1 MKLHA
6 VMFLDLLRIRQWV
19 KNPLI
24 YIALIFTN
32 NLFNPALFLKV
43 TVGFFLLSFAASAI
57 YIINDIRDA
66 KEDRHHPEK
75 KYRPIASGNIAP
87 AFAWVICMILMAI
100 ALAGS
105 YIIDT
110 GFFYVILTYVIM
122 NLFYTFKLKHV
133 VILDLF
139 IVAAGYVLRAIAGA
153 VIINVAISPW
163 LLICTS
169 LLALFVIM
177 AKRRYEMTS
186 LSDASKHRKILD
198 EYSVPLI
205 DEMTSVVTA
214 STVIAYSL
222 YTFTSD
228 TASRHQ
234 YLMLT
239 IPFVLYGIFRYLYLI
254 HKKNLGGNPE
264 LIFLK
269 DIPTIVNIL
278 LWVATNVVIVYFLK

>member
-6 VMFLDLLRIRQWV
+6 GQFLDLLRIKQWI

-32 NLFNPALFLKV
+32 NLFNATLFLKV
-43 TVGFFLLSFAASAI
+43 TVGFFLISFAASAI
-57 YIINDIRDA
+57 YIVNDIKDA
-66 KEDRHHPEK
+66 KEDKYHPEK
-75 KYRPIASGNIAP
+75 KSRPIASGVISP
-87 AFAWVICMILMAI
+87 GFAWIISILLMTI
-100 ALAGS
+100 ALSGAF
-105 YIIDT
+105 IIDR
-110 GFFYVILTYVIM
+110 GFFYVTLGYTIM

-163 LLICTS
+163 LLLCTS

-177 AKRRYEMTS
+177 AKRRYEITMLADS
-186 LSDASKHRKILD
+186 VKHRKILE
-198 EYSVPLI
+198 EYSVPFL

-222 YTFTSD
+222 YTFTSA
-228 TASRHQ
+228 TAARHQ

-254 HKKNLGGNPE
+254 HKKNMGGNPE

-269 DIPTIVNIL
+269 DIPTIVNIM
-278 LWVATNVVIVYFLK
+278 LWLCTNVIIVYFLK

>member
-6 VMFLDLLRIRQWV
+6 KQFLDLLRIKQWI

-32 NLFNPALFLKV
+32 NLFNTLLFLKV
-43 TVGFFLLSFAASAI
+43 TVGFFLLSFAASSI

-66 KEDRHHPEK
+66 REDKYHPEK
-75 KYRPIASGNIAP
+75 KTRPIAAGDISVEFAAVISG
-87 AFAWVICMILMAI
+87 ILMLI
-100 ALAGS
+100 SLAGS
-105 YIIDT
+105 FIIDINFFYIILL
-110 GFFYVILTYVIM
+110 YVVM
-122 NLFYTFKLKHV
+122 NLLYTFKLKHV

-139 IVAAGYVLRAIAGA
+139 IVAAGYVIRAAAGA
-153 VIINVAISPW
+153 LIIDAAISPW

-169 LLALFVIM
+169 LLALFVIL
-177 AKRRYEMTS
+177 AKRRYEMTM
-186 LSDASKHRKILD
+186 LADAAKHRKILD

-222 YTFTSD
+222 YTFTSE
-228 TASRHQ
+228 TAAQHH

-269 DIPTIVNIL
+269 DVPTIINIV
-278 LWVATNVVIVYFLK
+278 LWVSANVIIVYFLK

>member
-1 MKLHA
+1 MKLHTA
-6 VMFLDLLRIRQWV
+6 QFLDLLRIKQWI

-32 NLFNPALFLKV
+32 NLFNAALFLKV

-57 YIINDIRDA
+57 YIINDINDA

-75 KYRPIASGNIAP
+75 KNRPIASGAISP
-87 AFAWVICMILMAI
+87 AFAWGICLILA
-100 ALAGS
+100 AFSLGGS
-105 YIIDT
+105 FIVDK
-110 GFFYVILTYVIM
+110 GFFYVILTYIVM
-122 NLFYTFKLKHV
+122 NLFYTFKLKQV

-177 AKRRYEMTS
+177 AKRRYEMTM
-186 LSDASKHRKILD
+186 LPDAAKHRKILE

-214 STVIAYSL
+214 
-222 YTFTSD
+222 
-228 TASRHQ
+228 
-234 YLMLT
+234 
-239 IPFVLYGIFRYLYLI
+239 
-254 HKKNLGGNPE
+254 
-264 LIFLK
+264 
-269 DIPTIVNIL
+269 
-278 LWVATNVVIVYFLK
+278 

>member
-6 VMFLDLLRIRQWV
+6 GQFLELLRVRQWI

-32 NLFNPALFLKV
+32 NLFNAPLFLKV
-43 TVGFFLLSFAASAI
+43 TVGFFLLCFAASSI

-66 KEDRHHPEK
+66 KEDKHHPEK
-75 KYRPIASGNIAP
+75 KSRPIASGAISP
-87 AFAWVICMILMAI
+87 VFAGVISGLLMVF

-105 YIIDT
+105 FLISR
-110 GFFYVILTYVIM
+110 GFFYLL
-122 NLFYTFKLKHV
+122 LFYTVMNLLYTLKLKHV

-139 IVAAGYVLRAIAGA
+139 IVAAGYVIRAAAGA
-153 VIINVAISPW
+153 VLINVAISPW

-177 AKRRYEMTS
+177 AKRRYEMTM
-186 LSDASKHRKILD
+186 LSDASKHRKILE
-198 EYSVPLI
+198 EYSVPFI
-205 DEMTSVVTA
+205 DEMISVVTA
-214 STVIAYSL
+214 STLIAYSL
-222 YTFTSD
+222 YTFTSE

-239 IPFVLYGIFRYLYLI
+239 VPFVMYGIFRYLYLI

-264 LIFLK
+264 LIFLR
-269 DIPTIVNIL
+269 DVPTIINIA
-278 LWVATNVVIVYFLK
+278 LWLATNIAIVYFLK